1 MKKKSVVLLILIFTC
16 HFAFSQV
23 LVEDLTAIAAAIEN
37 GLTMYQQLMNNIQQL
52 QKTAE
57 EVENVRKQM
66 ESFDLSKYDWK
77 KWDTFLHAADD
88 FMDLQDDLSS
98 LINSKNMKIG
108 NYNFSLKDLYT
119 TDFYLNCMTEAEK
132 NLNPANISEEQRNAF
147 IGRHGMSPEHYNKY
161 IALEHEISTK
171 SQEVVVVSEKAKK
184 ATKGI
189 HDQLGDIGTESES
202 EKSAQDKGNQMA
214 YASVET
220 AIVQTELQISL
231 LESVS
236 NIAQHILDEHKLSAE
251 YLEASNE
258 ALANFKSSHNK
269 SDVGEESNYL
279 HLWGKKDS
287 KIKIKVTK

>member
-1 MKKKSVVLLILIFTC
+1 MKKKSVVLLVLIFTC

-189 HDQLGDIGTESES
+189 HDQLGDIGTESDS

>member
-1 MKKKSVVLLILIFTC
+1 MQKKSVVLLVLIFTC

-98 LINSKNMKIG
+98 VINSKNMKIG
-108 NYNFSLKDLYT
+108 NYNFSIKDLYT
-119 TDFYLNCMTEAEK
+119 TDFYLNCMTESEK

-147 IGRHGMSPEHYNKY
+147 IGRHGMTPEHYNKY
-161 IALEHEISTK
+161 IALEHAISTK
-171 SQEVVVVSEKAKK
+171 SQEVVVVSEKAKQ

-189 HDQLGDIGTESES
+189 HDQLGDIGTESDS

-287 KIKIKVTK
+287 KTKIKVTK